1 MPDREWAGREWA
13 GVVAALAAAI
23 HDGWRAGATALWAV
37 RRRREAAWLRAEH
50 RAAAAALLDACSGNY
65 WDVVATV
72 ARCRRMAALSTAH
85 PVLAAPWRDA
95 ARTLAVAAGLD
106 RPVRWRAARA
116 GAARLTSP
124 RPASGAGRGR

>member
-1 MPDREWAGREWA
+1 MPDREWAG
-13 GVVAALAAAI
+13 VVATLAAAV
-23 HDGWRAGATALWAV
+23 HDRWRAGATALWAV

-50 RAAAAALLDACSGNY
+50 RAAAAALLGAQSGFY

-72 ARCRRMAALSTAH
+72 ERCRRMAAQSTAH

-106 RPVRWRAARA
+106 RPVRWRPTRWA
-116 GAARLTSP
+116 P
-124 RPASGAGRGR
+124 RRRPSLQER